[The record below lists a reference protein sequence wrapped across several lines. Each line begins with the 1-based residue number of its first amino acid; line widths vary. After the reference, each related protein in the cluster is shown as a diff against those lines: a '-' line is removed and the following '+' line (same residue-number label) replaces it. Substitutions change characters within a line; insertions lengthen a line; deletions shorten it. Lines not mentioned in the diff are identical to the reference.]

1 MASILVLSNMYPPHH
16 LGGYELSCRD
26 VVDRWRARGHDVTV
40 LTSTMRLPGV
50 AEPGDERETG
60 VWRDLE
66 IAFRDGDLFSYPRRA
81 RAGIE
86 RANHRAL
93 AHALEAVRPEVVSI
107 WHMGA
112 MSTSLLTPLVASGLP
127 LVYVVC
133 DLWPTYA
140 HRVDPWM
147 RQFLRPPLRWP
158 VVARTVEGFAG
169 IPTRLP
175 DLGRSGTF
183 CFISADNRERCT
195 LGSPWSFPDSTIS
208 YNGFDHGDFP
218 VAEHFVDTPWS
229 GHMVNAGRLDP
240 RKGLETAVRALPHL
254 PAATLELLPAA
265 DDPYRADLEK
275 LAAELG
281 VRERLRFTFTTRDRL
296 RQHYLDADVC
306 VFPTEWDEPFGLVPL
321 EAMACGT
328 PVVATGRGGSGE
340 FLLGGEN
347 CLRFPERDP
356 AALAAAVRQLE
367 ADPALRERL
376 VTGGLHTAAS
386 LTVDR
391 YAESLE
397 EWHVAAAQRFAGGRP
412 ADREL
417 SIR

>member
-16 LGGYELSCRD
+16 MGGYELSCRD
-26 VVDRWRARGHDVTV
+26 VVDRWRARGHDVSV
-40 LTSTMRLPGV
+40 LTSTMRLPDV
-50 AEPGDERETG
+50 VDEPDERRRG
-60 VWRDLE
+60 IRRDLE
-66 IAFRDGDLFSYPRRA
+66 IAYRGGDLFSFPLGQ

-93 AHALEAVRPEVVSI
+93 AAALEEVRPEVVSI

-112 MSTSLLTPLVASGLP
+112 MSTSLLTPLAASGLP

-133 DLWPTYA
+133 DHWPTYA
-140 HRVDPWM
+140 HVVDPWM
-147 RQFLRPPLRWP
+147 RLFRNAPLSWP
-158 VVARTVEGFAG
+158 VVTRRVERVAG
-169 IPTRLP
+169 VPTRLP
-175 DLGRSGTF
+175 DVGRSGTF

-195 LGSPWSFPDSTIS
+195 IASPWTFPDSTIS

-218 VAEHFVDTPWS
+218 VAERFVDRPWS
-229 GHMVNAGRLDP
+229 GRMVNAGRLDP
-240 RKGLETAVRALPHL
+240 RKGLETAVRALVHL
-254 PAATLELLPAA
+254 PTTTLELLPAA
-265 DDPYRADLEK
+265 DDPYRAELEK

-281 VRERLRFTFTTRDRL
+281 VRDRLQFTLTTRDRL
-296 RQHYLDADVC
+296 RRHYLDADVC

-340 FLLGGEN
+340 FLLGDEN
-347 CLRFPERDP
+347 CLRFPDGDP
-356 AALAAAVRQLE
+356 AALAAAVQRLA
-367 ADPALRERL
+367 ADPSLRERL
-376 VTGGLHTAAS
+376 VTGGLRTAAE

-397 EWHVAAAQRFAGGRP
+397 EWHIAAAGRFAGGRP
-412 ADREL
+412 ADRVL